1 MAFAEDLDPY
11 FDTADGFAVAA
22 VFNGSITVNCLFEN
36 AYSDALGAAGTVPL
50 LTGPT
55 AELATIDRGDAVVI
69 SAVSYI
75 VQNIEADG
83 TGVSLLRIER
93 A

>member
-22 VFNGSITVNCLFEN
+22 VFNGSLTVNCLFEN
-36 AYSDALGAAGTVPL
+36 AYGDALGAAGTIPL
-50 LTGPT
+50 LTGPS
-55 AELATIDRGDAVVI
+55 AELATIERGDTVVVA
-69 SAVSYI
+69 SVSYT
-75 VQNIEADG
+75 VQNVEPDG
-83 TGVSLLRIER
+83 TGVTLLRLDR